1 MKQNPSTQM
10 LTANIRIHVVQIK
23 TQTQPRK
30 NYMTTINWLV
40 KTKNETAGEEQ
51 LKVIQNNSVIWTNF
65 QSNSIPGQDTKS
77 NEALEQLP

>member
-1 MKQNPSTQM
+1 M